1 MDEANAGQLHH
12 NDTSSFPEFTDSY
25 EKSQRDHDNPAFE
38 DFAQNGPIRN
48 AGDSADNERVAHRNL
63 NPFEHAGGIDKY
75 ASTRPF

>member
-48 AGDSADNERVAHRNL
+48 AEDSADNERAARRNH
-63 NPFEHAGGIDKY
+63 NPFEHADRIDKCH
-75 ASTRPF
+75 SRSF